1 MTKTDV
7 PASVRSIVANYSR
20 RAAWIEAQEL
30 QQEAA
35 LTMIEAARTWRP
47 GGAPLAT
54 YQAAAVAKHMSRF
67 LAEAESPVRPFVG
80 KKHVRVHAE
89 RRELESASNVPAP
102 ACASEVYVDVREAVR
117 EVFVILG
124 AHPPAARAVLLDERS
139 PATVAAEFGL
149 SAATV
154 YVQTKAARRAL
165 RSSTK
170 LRALMED
177 LT

>member
-20 RAAWIEAQEL
+20 RAAWIEAMEL

-47 GGAPLAT
+47 GWAPLAD
-54 YQAAAVAKHMSRF
+54 YQGAAVAKRLNRL
-67 LAEAESPVRPFVG
+67 LAEMESPVRPFVG
-80 KKHVRVHAE
+80 KKHERVHAE
-89 RRELESASNVPAP
+89 SCDLEAADGEAQPG
-102 ACASEVYVDVREAVR
+102 CAAEFHIDVRAAVR
-117 EVFVILG
+117 EVFRIIV
-124 AHPPAARAVLLDERS
+124 APAARAVLLEERS
-139 PATVAAEFGL
+139 PSAVATDLGLPVAA
-149 SAATV
+149 V
-154 YVQTKAARRAL
+154 YMQTKAARRAL
-165 RSSTK
+165 RSSAK